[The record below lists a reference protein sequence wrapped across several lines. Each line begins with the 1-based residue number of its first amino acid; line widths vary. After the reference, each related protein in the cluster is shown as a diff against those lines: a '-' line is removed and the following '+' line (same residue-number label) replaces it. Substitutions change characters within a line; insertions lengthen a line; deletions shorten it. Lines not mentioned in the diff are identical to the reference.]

1 MRASVSV
8 DDFLKH
14 IYLLGRDER
23 LKVTGSLLAKTLA
36 VSNAAVTDMARKLSR
51 KGLVKYEK
59 YQALT
64 LTPQGLA
71 HAMQLVRRHRL
82 WETFLHHVLKLDLQ
96 SIHTEAE
103 RLEHQSSDELIAKI
117 ADFLGHPT
125 VDPHGDPIPMANGL
139 LQEQDNIVR
148 LSDLKVDESGTVVRL
163 GYKTKENTMFY
174 DKHGIELG
182 SIITVITVLTAEKSV
197 EAITGEHRFYAGQRQ
212 ADQIY
217 LQKTIKNN

>member
-8 DDFLKH
+8 DDFVKH

-23 LKVTGSLLAKTLA
+23 MKVTGSLLAKTLG
-36 VSNAAVTDMARKLSR
+36 VSNAAITDMARKLSR

-59 YQALT
+59 YQALK
-64 LTPQGLA
+64 LTPQGSA
-71 HAMQLVRRHRL
+71 HALQLVRRHRL
-82 WETFLHHVLKLDLQ
+82 WETFLHQVLKLDLQ

-117 ADFLGHPT
+117 AEFLGHPT
-125 VDPHGDPIPMANGL
+125 VDPHGDPIPLANGVL
-139 LQEQDNIVR
+139 PEQKNLVR
-148 LSDLKVDESGTVVRL
+148 LSELQAHDSGTVVRL

-182 SIITVITVLTAEKSV
+182 SSITVVKVSTLEKSV
-197 EAITGEHRFYAGQRQ
+197 EATTGEHRFYAGQRQ